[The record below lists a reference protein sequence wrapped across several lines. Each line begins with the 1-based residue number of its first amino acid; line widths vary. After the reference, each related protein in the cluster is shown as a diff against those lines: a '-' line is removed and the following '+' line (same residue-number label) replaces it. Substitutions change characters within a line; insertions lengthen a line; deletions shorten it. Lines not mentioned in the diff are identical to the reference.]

1 VHTQVVLVLRWLRH
15 RLELRTLAGEVGLSI
30 ATAYRYLPEALDVI
44 AAQPPDLKAV
54 LASAHAAELPLLC
67 LDGTPIPT
75 ARIAARVERGQH
87 RGGIPASTTPAAA
100 ACRRSPTPPASR
112 CGSPQC
118 VPARPHDLT
127 AARELVLPA
136 LHPHAAR
143 ELPVP
148 ADKGYTG
155 AGIGVH
161 VPVRHHPDGP
171 LHIDNRCH
179 NRLITALQAPTKRGN
194 ALLGRWRAIDR
205 VTLCPQRISAIA
217 AAALVLTSLD
227 RGIRKQTSS
236 CPRC

>member
-1 VHTQVVLVLRWLRH
+1 VQ
-15 RLELRTLAGEVGLSI
+15 
-30 ATAYRYLPEALDVI
+30 ALTD
-44 AAQPPDLKAV
+44 PTDF
-54 LASAHAAELPLLC
+54 PLWVSPVRP
-67 LDGTPIPT
+67 G
-75 ARIAARVERGQH
+75 
-87 RGGIPASTTPAAA
+87 ST
-100 ACRRSPTPPASR
+100 
-112 CGSPQC
+112 
-118 VPARPHDLT
+118 HDLT

-227 RGIRKQTSS
+227 RGIREQTSS

>member
-118 VPARPHDLT
+118 VPARPMT
-127 AARELVLPA
+127 
-136 LHPHAAR
+136 
-143 ELPVP
+143 
-148 ADKGYTG
+148 
-155 AGIGVH
+155 
-161 VPVRHHPDGP
+161 
-171 LHIDNRCH
+171 
-179 NRLITALQAPTKRGN
+179 
-194 ALLGRWRAIDR
+194 
-205 VTLCPQRISAIA
+205 
-217 AAALVLTSLD
+217 
-227 RGIRKQTSS
+227 
-236 CPRC
+236 